1 MLALIFGIS
10 ASLIV
15 YTYFGYPL
23 LLALL
28 ARLFPHPVHCQETH
42 TPTLTLLIAA
52 YNEQNIISAK
62 LENSLTL
69 DYPADRLQILVAT
82 DGSDDRTPDLVRHYA
97 TRGVELSHHPERR
110 GKMAAIE
117 RAMPSVRG
125 DIVVFSDANAF
136 YRPDALHKLA
146 RNFADEQVGVVSGSK
161 TVLKDQKSLTQSEG
175 LYWRYE
181 SSIKQKES
189 LLDSTTGVV
198 GEIMALRRALYQPPT
213 QAIINDDFYM
223 AYTVLNQGYRVIYEP
238 EAIAEEKMSES
249 LRDERIRRSRIVA
262 GRYQLL
268 LRPSTIPWRRPWVAF
283 AALSHKALRPLVPF
297 LMIMSYVTNLLWW
310 YTVQGGPIIPAIPLA
325 GQTLFYASAIAG
337 WMLNRLGI
345 TNKLLYIP
353 YYLCSANLA
362 ALGGFIKFITGGQ
375 STQWKKVR

>member
-1 MLALIFGIS
+1 MFALIFFIS
-10 ASLIV
+10 AGLII

-28 ARLFPHPVHCQETH
+28 ARLFPHPVHRRETY

-52 YNEQNIISAK
+52 YNEEDVITAK
-62 LENSLTL
+62 LENSLAL

-82 DGSDDRTPDLVRHYA
+82 DGSDDRTPDLVGHYA
-97 TRGVELSHHPERR
+97 AQGIGLSHHPERR

-117 RAMPSVRG
+117 RAMPLVHG
-125 DIVVFSDANAF
+125 DIVVFSDANTF
-136 YRPDALHKLA
+136 YRPHALRKLV
-146 RNFADEQVGVVSGSK
+146 RNFADARVGAVCGKRTIS
-161 TVLKDQKSLTQSEG
+161 KDQRALTQSES

-181 SSIKQKES
+181 SFIRQKES
-189 LLDSTTGVV
+189 LIDSITGVD
-198 GEIMALRRALYQPPT
+198 GEMLALRQELYRPPT
-213 QAIINDDFYM
+213 AMVINDDVYL

-238 EAIAEEKMSES
+238 EAITEEKMSES
-249 LRDERIRRSRIVA
+249 LHDERIRRSRNVA
-262 GRYQLL
+262 GRYQLF
-268 LRPSTIPWRRPWVAF
+268 LRPGTIPWRRPWIAF

-297 LMIMSYVTNLLWW
+297 FMILSYAANLLWW
-310 YTVQGGPIIPAIPLA
+310 CTAKESIIPAGILA
-325 GQTLFYASAIAG
+325 GQTLFYTGAVAG
-337 WMLNRLGI
+337 WLLDRCGI

-362 ALGGFIKFITGGQ
+362 AVKGVAKFISGRQ